1 MHRDQPFVAQSTAIM
16 PSTTSR
22 SRSPQPTRQGA
33 STHRSPKDQK
43 VAHLSNLPRFH
54 PAVYQSSNPVST
66 SSQSNA
72 PPSPSVQQPQQQQR
86 PSSQSYRVPSASREA
101 LRQYRELV
109 ASVALTPRS
118 NPPTIYTKPS
128 TPQLDP
134 LGSPGPVTPLALE
147 DSDNYLVAGEMQ
159 TSNGTPFLSE
169 GSGPSPELVEKLIQ
183 RESERLS
190 HQQSGR
196 IETKAR

>member
-1 MHRDQPFVAQSTAIM
+1 MS
-16 PSTTSR
+16 SNSR
-22 SRSPQPTRQGA
+22 SRSPQPSRQRP
-33 STHRSPKDQK
+33 SKDQK

-54 PAVYQSSNPVST
+54 PAVYQSPST
-66 SSQSNA
+66 TTHTSQTNASSSTTSM
-72 PPSPSVQQPQQQQR
+72 PQR
-86 PSSQSYRVPSASREA
+86 PSHPYRVPSASRDA

-118 NPPTIYTKPS
+118 NPSTIYTKPS

-147 DSDNYLVAGEMQ
+147 DSDNYFAAGEMQ
-159 TSNGTPFLSE
+159 GSSGTPFLSE
-169 GSGPSPELVEKLIQ
+169 GSGPSAELVEKLIQ
-183 RESERLS
+183 RESERLAS
-190 HQQSGR
+190 QQGGR